1 MTMAWEGTNMH
12 MRLLFALMYTYLLVS
27 STAAQ
32 EMSFARVAHCKN
44 DAGRA
49 ELYLPGSVV
58 LGRGPE
64 QVRLG
69 DRTVS
74 GYLAFDFTPVGKNKT
89 LNAVGV
95 SMSEKKDSLIVE
107 FSEGR
112 SAPTTIPVRGGTTR
126 FPQRLA
132 EEMICEPLNVD

>member
-1 MTMAWEGTNMH
+1 MAREGTNMH
-12 MRLLFALMYTYLLVS
+12 MRSRSALLYTYLLVS
-27 STAAQ
+27 SASAQ
-32 EMSFARVAHCKN
+32 EMSFARVVHCKN
-44 DAGRA
+44 DVARA

-107 FSEGR
+107 FSEGGSR
-112 SAPTTIPVRGGTTR
+112 PATIPVRGGMTR

-132 EEMICEPLNVD
+132 EEMICAPLNVD

>member
-1 MTMAWEGTNMH
+1 MQT
-12 MRLLFALMYTYLLVS
+12 RSLSALVYTCLLVS
-27 STAAQ
+27 SVCAQ
-32 EMSFARVAHCKN
+32 DTSFARVVHCRN

-64 QVRLG
+64 QVMLA
-69 DRTVS
+69 DKIVN

-89 LNAVGV
+89 LEAVGV
-95 SMSEKKDSLIVE
+95 RLSEKKDSIVVE
-107 FSEGR
+107 FSERG
-112 SAPTTIPVRGGTTR
+112 SLLAILPVRGGTAR

-132 EEMICEPLNVD
+132 EEMTCGPLNTD

>member
-1 MTMAWEGTNMH
+1 MH
-12 MRLLFALMYTYLLVS
+12 TRSLSALVCMCLLVS
-27 STAAQ
+27 AVSAQ
-32 EMSFARVAHCKN
+32 DMSFTRVAHCKN

-64 QVRLG
+64 QVMLG
-69 DRTVS
+69 EKIVN

-89 LNAVGV
+89 LEAVGV
-95 SMSEKKDSLIVE
+95 SLSERKDSLVVE
-107 FSEGR
+107 FSERG
-112 SAPTTIPVRGGTTR
+112 SLLAVLPVRGGTAR

-132 EEMICEPLNVD
+132 EEMMCEPLNTD